1 MSKAQQTLAQAFLER
16 ISRGAVP
23 MGGFYWVDPK
33 ALRSQVTNAEAT
45 AARAAMPAPT
55 VRRASETIDAGAP
68 KTLPASATALQASTP
83 GLRSATA
90 GQASATAGRV
100 SAMASPTS
108 GMPWR
113 RAAVVR
119 RSAELAQRIGLFLI
133 GAHPSSREPSET
145 VSTGCTQHAPGG
157 RS

>member
-33 ALRSQVTNAEAT
+33 ALRSQVTNAEA
-45 AARAAMPAPT
+45 RAAMPTPT
-55 VRRASETIDAGAP
+55 VRRASETIDA
-68 KTLPASATALQASTP
+68 
-83 GLRSATA
+83 R
-90 GQASATAGRV
+90 
-100 SAMASPTS
+100 SPTS
-108 GMPWR
+108 GMVWR

-119 RSAELAQRIGLFLI
+119 RSAELAQQIGLFLI